1 MADEIS
7 KDLTKR
13 IEELEGSVY
22 ALGQAVPIIATYF
35 HRLNLLPQ
43 ETFPLIFDTIEEV
56 RSTQLDRSESFL
68 HGFRHT
74 ISEIRSLIFEGLPP
88 LH

>member
-22 ALGQAVPIIATYF
+22 ALGQAVPIIAT
-35 HRLNLLPQ
+35 
-43 ETFPLIFDTIEEV
+43 
-56 RSTQLDRSESFL
+56 
-68 HGFRHT
+68 
-74 ISEIRSLIFEGLPP
+74 
-88 LH
+88 